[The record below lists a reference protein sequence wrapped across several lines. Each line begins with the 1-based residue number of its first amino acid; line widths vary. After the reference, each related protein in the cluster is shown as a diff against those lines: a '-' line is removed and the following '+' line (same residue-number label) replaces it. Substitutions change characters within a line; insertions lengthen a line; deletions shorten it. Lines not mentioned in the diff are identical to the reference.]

1 MTRGPIWSTN
11 PLSVHRQVIPL
22 AAGAPVSS
30 KLWVIVPGTFCCKV
44 EFLPLSPHTQ
54 GNHSWF
60 CLFVGGQGHPH
71 VFVFVLFLTFFEDV
85 WNHTGGRQFRVA
97 PTRLSLPHCRPPHAL
112 SPTSFRNS
120 PNQCATLAT
129 PPRPLCFPPGS
140 GPFKPV
146 YLPEP

>member
-1 MTRGPIWSTN
+1 MEHKPTLRTQASN
-11 PLSVHRQVIPL
+11 PLGSWGSSLFKALGDCAWNLLLQGRIPSPKPPQSGQPL
-22 AAGAPVSS
+22 LVLSLCWRSRSS
-30 KLWVIVPGTFCCKV
+30 PCFC
-44 EFLPLSPHTQ
+44 
-54 GNHSWF
+54 F
-60 CLFVGGQGHPH
+60 CFC
-71 VFVFVLFLTFFEDV
+71 FLTFFEDL

-97 PTRLSLPHCRPPHAL
+97 PTRLSPPHCRPPHAL